1 MLRTASRPIDSAS
14 GSAAAYAAVKNKPF
28 PKDIFTAPKLRWAV
42 IGCGVIANQMA
53 QVFELAG
60 RHLAGV
66 ANRTPEKAR
75 AFAERYH
82 VERVYES
89 FDELY
94 ADPSIDAVYITTP
107 HNTHID
113 FLRRALAA
121 GKHVLCEKSIT
132 LNSAELD
139 EARELARA
147 HNVVLMD
154 ATTILHMPLYQE
166 VRRRADAGEFGRL
179 NLAQVNFGSYK
190 EYGDLTNRF
199 FNPKLAGGAMLDIG
213 VYAISIARLFMAS
226 QPTEIVSLAN
236 RATTGVDESSGFV
249 TRNAEGQLGVFS
261 LTLHSKQPKRA
272 MLSFDKCYIE
282 VMDYP
287 RADRLEI
294 VWTADGHREIVE
306 RGVEGYALAYEV
318 ADLEAAVAADES
330 KLALIDYAAD
340 VMEIMTKLRYAW
352 GIYYPEERALAEAA
366 GVKVAGEE

>member
-66 ANRTPEKAR
+66 ANRTPEKLVPSPSATMWSACMSRSTSSTPTRRSMPSTSPHRITPTSTSCAVPCGGQAR
-75 AFAERYH
+75 AVREVH
-82 VERVYES
+82 
-89 FDELY
+89 Y
-94 ADPSIDAVYITTP
+94 AQQ
-107 HNTHID
+107 
-113 FLRRALAA
+113 RR
-121 GKHVLCEKSIT
+121 
-132 LNSAELD
+132 LD

-213 VYAISIARLFMAS
+213 VYAISIARLFMRAS
-226 QPTEIVSLAN
+226 P
-236 RATTGVDESSGFV
+236 
-249 TRNAEGQLGVFS
+249 
-261 LTLHSKQPKRA
+261 
-272 MLSFDKCYIE
+272 
-282 VMDYP
+282 P
-287 RADRLEI
+287 R
-294 VWTADGHREIVE
+294 
-306 RGVEGYALAYEV
+306 
-318 ADLEAAVAADES
+318 
-330 KLALIDYAAD
+330 
-340 VMEIMTKLRYAW
+340 
-352 GIYYPEERALAEAA
+352 
-366 GVKVAGEE
+366 